1 MFCHSAPLV
10 GGGNGVLVKCLE
22 GLLDLLDELLG
33 MLRCGVNQ
41 DSLSSVTNG
50 RDLMWRR
57 CAEYL
62 SLGA

>member
-10 GGGNGVLVKCLE
+10 GGGNRVLVKCLE

-50 RDLMWRR
+50 RDRMWRR